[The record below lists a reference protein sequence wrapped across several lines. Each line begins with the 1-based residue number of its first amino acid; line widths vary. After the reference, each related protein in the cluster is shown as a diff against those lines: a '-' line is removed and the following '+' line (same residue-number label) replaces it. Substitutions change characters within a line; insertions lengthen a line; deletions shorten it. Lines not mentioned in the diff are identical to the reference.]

1 MMMFSPTE
9 SFRHAPLAAH
19 AWPSPLGAW
28 LAQAVRRMVRRRRPP
43 MPAASGDRVRE
54 AAALRDYAMTVRDS
68 DRRFADDLFA
78 AADRHER
85 DGA

>member
-1 MMMFSPTE
+1 MLFTPSE
-9 SFRHAPLAAH
+9 SIRLANLAAH
-19 AWPSPLGAW
+19 AGPSPLGAW
-28 LAQAVRRMVRRRRPP
+28 LAQALRRLVRRRRPS
-43 MPAASGDRVRE
+43 MPEAGGDRVRE
-54 AAALRDYAMTVRDS
+54 AAAVRDYAMSVRNT